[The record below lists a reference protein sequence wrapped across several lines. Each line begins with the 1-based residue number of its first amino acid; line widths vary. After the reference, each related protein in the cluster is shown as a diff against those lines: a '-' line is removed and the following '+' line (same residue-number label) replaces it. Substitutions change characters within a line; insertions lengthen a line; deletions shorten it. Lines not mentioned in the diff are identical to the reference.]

1 LILQEIE
8 WTRIFLIVIIQFM
21 SGVFFLWLAYKILKR
36 NKSRLTILL
45 SSFYFSEAIGLI
57 LNVIYLPLKISILYA
72 IMFFLFSF
80 GQIFLVIFL
89 INLNKMDGEFS
100 FKKDLIVIF
109 SYAIILLLLLN
120 FPGGITINEDTNWRP
135 VYSWSFLISSYMF
148 YTCFINIPTIILS
161 IKIYKKFED
170 KNLKRK
176 LKNLK
181 RKLKF
186 FFIGINGFLCV
197 YYGTLLYITWDNNIF
212 RTIWCFL
219 SLIIIPLGFLIYYG
233 IGKDL

>member
-1 LILQEIE
+1 MILQEIE
-8 WTRIFLIVIIQFM
+8 WTRIFLIVIIQFV

-36 NKSRLTILL
+36 NKSRLTIIL
-45 SSFYFSEAIGLI
+45 SSFYISVAIGLI

-89 INLNKMDGEFS
+89 INLNKMGGEFS
-100 FKKDLIVIF
+100 LKKDLIVIF
-109 SYAIILLLLLN
+109 SYAFILFLLLN
-120 FPGGITINEDTNWRP
+120 FPGGITINEDTNWKP
-135 VYSWSFLISSYMF
+135 VFSWAFLISSYMF
-148 YTCFINIPTIILS
+148 YTCFINIPTIILT

-170 KNLKRK
+170 KNLKK
-176 LKNLK
+176 
-181 RKLKF
+181 KLKF

-197 YYGTLLYITWDNNIF
+197 YYGTLLYVTWDDPLF
-212 RTIWCFL
+212 RAIWSVL
-219 SLIIIPLGFLIYYG
+219 SLIVIPLGFLIYYG